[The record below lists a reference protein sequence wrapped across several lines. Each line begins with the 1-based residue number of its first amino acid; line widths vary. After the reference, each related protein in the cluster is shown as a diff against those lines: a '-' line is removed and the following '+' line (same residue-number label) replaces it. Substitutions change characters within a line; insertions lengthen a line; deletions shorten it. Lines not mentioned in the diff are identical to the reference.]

1 VPEGDV
7 VWRTAQRLSAA
18 LSGRELVV
26 ADLRWPS
33 LATADLTGRTVI
45 ETVARGKHLLTRLA
59 AATGPSGSTGPTG
72 PNTAPPV
79 TLHSHLRM
87 DGSWR
92 VDRTGSAGR
101 SRSPDVRAVLAND
114 EWTATGISLGMLDLV
129 ATTDEATLV
138 GHLGPDIL
146 GPDWNLDRVLANLQA
161 TPERAIGAALLDQ
174 HVLAGVGTFYLAETM
189 FLVGRTPWT
198 PIGDLTD
205 AERRRVVERAHRLLH
220 LNRDRAVQVTTGDA
234 RPGHEAYAHG
244 RSGRACR
251 RCGTT
256 VRMARIGQPP
266 ADRVACYC
274 PTCQIG
280 PTPTDDGRPQG
291 PSASTGST
299 GRARP
304 H

>member
-1 VPEGDV
+1 MPEGDV

-45 ETVARGKHLLTRLA
+45 ETVARGKHLLTRL
-59 AATGPSGSTGPTG
+59 
-72 PNTAPPV
+72 TAPPV

-87 DGSWR
+87 EGSWR
-92 VDRTGSAGR
+92 VDRTGFARRG
-101 SRSPDVRAVLAND
+101 RSPDVRAVLANH

-129 ATTDEATLV
+129 LTTDEVTLV
-138 GHLGPDIL
+138 GHLGPDVL
-146 GPDWNLDRVLANLQA
+146 GPDWDLDRVLANLRA
-161 TPERAIGAALLDQ
+161 TPERPIGAALLDQ
-174 HVLAGVGTFYLAETM
+174 RVLAGVGTFYLAETM

-198 PIGDLTD
+198 PISDLTE

-220 LNRDRAVQVTTGDA
+220 LNRDRVVQVTTGDA

-244 RSGRACR
+244 RSGRPCR

-256 VRMARIGQPP
+256 VRVARIGQPP
-266 ADRVACYC
+266 ADRVAFYC
-274 PTCQIG
+274 PACQIG
-280 PTPTDDGRPQG
+280 PTPTDDGRPQR
-291 PSASTGST
+291 PIGST
-299 GRARP
+299 GGTRR
-304 H
+304 